1 MRNLFIRRRINKFI
15 SLLDSKNG
23 TLSGDDLSL
32 IQGKKDLQVISILE
46 ASGCIKVDRSWG
58 GDISLIVTTHNGFSI
73 YQLERHDIWMNRFYG
88 FISGVAVT
96 VIADIIRNVL
106 L

>member
-46 ASGCIKVDRSWG
+46 ASGCIKVDRSWD
-58 GDISLIVTTHNGFSI
+58 GDISLIVTTH
-73 YQLERHDIWMNRFYG
+73 
-88 FISGVAVT
+88 
-96 VIADIIRNVL
+96 IRNVL

>member
-46 ASGCIKVDRSWG
+46 ASGCIKVDRSWD
-58 GDISLIVTTHNGFSI
+58 GDISLIVTTHTGFSI
-73 YQLERHDIWMNRFYG
+73 YQLERHAIWMNRFYG

>member
-46 ASGCIKVDRSWG
+46 ASGCIKVDR
-58 GDISLIVTTHNGFSI
+58 
-73 YQLERHDIWMNRFYG
+73 FYG

>member
-32 IQGKKDLQVISILE
+32 NSRKE
-46 ASGCIKVDRSWG
+46 RPA
-58 GDISLIVTTHNGFSI
+58 GDI
-73 YQLERHDIWMNRFYG
+73 YP
-88 FISGVAVT
+88 
-96 VIADIIRNVL
+96 
-106 L
+106 